1 MIAAGVEAAGLIGLT
16 GEISMRSHGDLTGL
30 IKFLARDDWKS
41 SFEEVLGEHFGL
53 AMQEFDLEY
62 EAIGAALGG
71 SWDMTL
77 WGVAFEDF
85 LGRQFDPDGRNFVD
99 EYLRR
104 RGWNESAP
112 TKTYMRGLRNSIMSL
127 YEASAIVPG
136 QSFLARDLIRGGAP
150 ILISERTAT
159 RTLKEWD
166 RIAARIVVQGQKR
179 ILAGGLLAF
188 TFEGSERLMANLQE
202 AAVQPLRSDR
212 SARSAKKPPI
222 ADDTLRKMAPLF
234 TATWLSDV
242 LPKALGLSR
251 PTLHNSDGDEVVF
264 HEVRFPLAPQ
274 TTLNDLAERL
284 TAISSSHRENEAFW
298 NWLDEPAYSRPPKPS
313 DDAENVLGWNVTME
327 DGTTVLGNIEI
338 KARSLIVHVN
348 SAARA
353 ERATAMLRTALGGL
367 MTAPLT
373 QIQSVEQM
381 MAQQQNGPRP
391 APEMPPEIQTQLI
404 HATLDKQYRAL
415 LEQPVPMLGNLT
427 PRSAARTKSGREKLA
442 VWLKHLENRSRQP
455 EATDPMTT
463 YDFAW
468 LWRELKVEDLRR

>member
-1 MIAAGVEAAGLIGLT
+1 
-16 GEISMRSHGDLTGL
+16 MRAHGDLTGL

-41 SFEEVLGEHFGL
+41 SFEEVLGEHFGP

-71 SWDMTL
+71 WDMTL

-85 LGRQFDPDGRNFVD
+85 LGRQFEPDGRNFVD

-127 YEASAIVPG
+127 YEASAIIPG
-136 QSFLARDLIRGGAP
+136 QSFLARDLVRGGDP
-150 ILISERTAT
+150 VLISERTAT

-166 RIAARIVVQGQKR
+166 RIAARIVMQGQKR

-188 TFEGSERLMANLQE
+188 TFEGSEQLMAKLPQ
-202 AAVQPLRSDR
+202 AAVQSPRSGQIGAVRQKPL
-212 SARSAKKPPI
+212 I
-222 ADDTLRKMAPLF
+222 TDDTLREMAPLF
-234 TATWLSDV
+234 TSTWLLDV

-264 HEVRFPLAPQ
+264 HEVRFPLASK
-274 TTLNDLAERL
+274 TTPEELGEHL
-284 TAISSSHRENEAFW
+284 TAIASLRRENEAFW
-298 NWLDEPAYSRPPKPS
+298 NWLDEPAAARSPKPS
-313 DDAENVLGWNVTME
+313 EDAKNVLGWNVTME
-327 DGTTVLGNIEI
+327 DGTTVLGTIEI
-338 KARSLIVHVN
+338 RERSLIVNIN

-353 ERATAMLRTALGGL
+353 ERAIDMLRAALGGL
-367 MTAPLT
+367 VTAPLT
-373 QIQSVEQM
+373 QIQTVEQM
-381 MAQQQNGPRP
+381 MAQQRNGPRP
-391 APEMPPEIQTQLI
+391 ASEVPPEIQTKLV

-455 EATDPMTT
+455 EATDPMAT